1 MELIYHT
8 GSGLTTYNFSLVP
21 HYPLPIT
28 HYPLPITHYLFS
40 LFPISMTLYKVGGS
54 LEDHDP
60 TYVIRSSDQHL
71 YHALKAGQFCYVF
84 NSRQMG
90 KSSLMVRTKHQLEA
104 EGYACTV
111 IDMTLIGSQDTT
123 PLQWYKGIAMDLL
136 RGFRCLDKL
145 NFKVW
150 WQEQEGISLLQKLS
164 EFLEILLIQQF
175 PKQNLCIFIDE
186 IDSIL
191 SLDFPTD
198 DFFALIRA
206 CYNERAINPEYKRL
220 TFALFGVATPSD
232 LIADK
237 NRTPFN
243 IGTAI
248 NLTGFTLEESTP
260 LVQGLTESFAQPE
273 VILQEILTWTN
284 GQPFL
289 TQKLLK
295 LVVLNHQQKKD
306 LVAQNSPRLWIKKIV
321 RSQIIEKWESQDEPE
336 HLRTIRDRLFHNSQQ
351 TGRLLGIYQTILQET
366 KIQTDE
372 SPEQVELLLS
382 GLVLKD
388 QGYLKVRNPIYKEVF
403 NLVWVQQ
410 QLAKLRPYSQTFDV
424 WITSC
429 QQDESRLL
437 RGQAL
442 KDAQIWSQGKSLSDL
457 DYQFLAASVEADRKE
472 VQISLEAERAKAI
485 EAQLTE
491 EKQRLLQEQK
501 TAKLQRLLLGAITMA
516 FLLASGLGL
525 FAFKQYKEAKVSEI
539 KALTS
544 SSESL
549 LGANRQ
555 LDAMIAAIKAKRKLE
570 SLGDVDYQTTKNVE
584 TVLNQAVYGSYEFN
598 RLNGHKDSVMAVAI
612 SPDLQLIATGGEDQT
627 ARIWKPDGS
636 ILHILK
642 HSGAVWRVVFNPD
655 SNLIV
660 SASLDGSVKLWRVD
674 GTLIQSFQAHQGP
687 AWGVAFSPDGQLIAS
702 AGGDSKVKLWTLDG
716 QLLKTFIGHQNF
728 VRSVAFSPDGKM
740 IASGGGDNTIKLWS
754 VDGRLLKTLEGHQK
768 NVWHLS
774 FCPSKNLLISAS
786 QDLTA
791 KLWKLDGTLVKTI
804 TNDRSFVGVDCQDKQ
819 IATIDEEN
827 TIKTWNFDG
836 TFIEEFNKFRSFVGY
851 VAISLNGLIKISAN
865 NEGVIKLWH
874 LKHNLLKLLTG
885 HQNTIWDVATSR
897 DGQLIAS
904 TSVDQTLKLWRSDGT
919 LLQTLK
925 DSGSPVFRSV
935 VFSQDS
941 QILVTGSLNQKVQ
954 LWDISNPETSK
965 IKLLKTL
972 VGHQAPIN
980 ALAISPDG
988 KMIASGDHKTI
999 KIWNFEG
1006 KLLHSF
1012 PAHNE
1017 IIWKL
1022 AFSNDGQF
1030 LASASADR
1038 TAKIWQLEGQL
1049 VATLPHNSSVWGVA
1063 FSPQNNFVVTSSRD
1077 DTLKFWQLDGIL
1089 INSISGEG
1097 KGFNRLAISPDGQT
1111 IATAGV
1117 DTNVKLWSA
1126 TGDLLATLPGHQ
1138 RMVFSVAFTAD
1149 GNSLVSGSDDRT
1161 LIIWDLK
1168 NIRALNQLNYA
1179 CDWVKDYLRTNINV
1193 EESDRSLC
1201 K

>member
-1 MELIYHT
+1 
-8 GSGLTTYNFSLVP
+8 
-21 HYPLPIT
+21 
-28 HYPLPITHYLFS
+28 
-40 LFPISMTLYKVGGS
+40 MTLYKVGGS
-54 LEDHDP
+54 LENHDP

-71 YHALKAGQFCYVF
+71 YQSLKAGQFCYVF

-104 EGYACTV
+104 EGYACVV

-123 PLQWYKGIAMDLL
+123 PLQWYKGIVTDLL
-136 RGFRCLDKL
+136 RGFGCFDKL
-145 NFKVW
+145 NLKTW
-150 WQEQEGISLLQKLS
+150 WQEQEGISLLKKLS

-175 PKQNLCIFIDE
+175 PEQNLCIFIDE

-191 SLDFPTD
+191 SLEFPTD

-206 CYNERAINPEYKRL
+206 CYNQRAINPAYKRL

-237 NRTPFN
+237 TRTPFN

-260 LVQGLTESFAQPE
+260 LAQGLTGIFEQPQ
-273 VILQEILTWTN
+273 VILQEILAWTN

-289 TQKLLK
+289 TQKLLR
-295 LVVLNHQQKKD
+295 LLVLNRQLKND
-306 LVAQNSPRLWIKKIV
+306 LIAQNSPALWIKKIV

-351 TGRLLGIYQTILQET
+351 TGRLLGIYQAILQET
-366 KIQTDE
+366 QIQSDE
-372 SPEQVELLLS
+372 SREQVELLLS

-388 QGYLKVRNPIYKEVF
+388 QGFLKVRNLIYKEVF

-410 QLAKLRPYSQTFDV
+410 QLAKLRPYSQTFDA
-424 WITSC
+424 WITSD

-442 KDAQIWSQGKSLSDL
+442 KDAQIWLQGKSLSDL

-472 VQISLEAERAKAI
+472 VQMSLEAERAKAI
-485 EAQLTE
+485 EAQLVE
-491 EKQRLLQEQK
+491 QKQRLLQEQK
-501 TAKLQRLLLGAITMA
+501 TAKLQRLFLSAISMA

-525 FAFKQYKEAKVSEI
+525 FAFKQYREARVSEI

-570 SLGDVDYQTTKNVE
+570 SLGDVDHQTTKNVE

-598 RLNGHKDSVMAVAI
+598 RLNGHKDSIMTVAI

-642 HSGAVWRVVFNPD
+642 HSGAVWRVVFSPD

-674 GTLIQSFQAHQGP
+674 GTLIKSFQAHQGP

-702 AGGDSKVKLWTLDG
+702 SGGDAKVKLWTLEG

-728 VRSVAFSPDGKM
+728 VRSVAFSPDGQM
-740 IASGGGDNTIKLWS
+740 IASAGADNTIKLWS

-804 TNDRSFVGVDCQDKQ
+804 PHNRSLVGIVCNDKS
-819 IATIDEEN
+819 ITTIDEEN
-827 TIKTWNFDG
+827 TLKLWNFDG
-836 TFIEEFNKFRSFVGY
+836 TLIQELNKFYSFVGY
-851 VAISLNGLIKISAN
+851 VAISSNGLIEISAN

-874 LKHNLLKLLTG
+874 LKHKLLKSLTV

-925 DSGSPVFRSV
+925 DQGSSVFRSV

-941 QILVTGSLNQKVQ
+941 QILVTGSLNQKLQ
-954 LWDISNPETSK
+954 LWDIRNPETSK

-988 KMIASGDHKTI
+988 KIIASGDHKTI
-999 KIWNFEG
+999 KLWNFEG

-1022 AFSNDGQF
+1022 DFSDDGQF
-1030 LASASADR
+1030 LASASADK
-1038 TAKIWQLEGQL
+1038 TAKIWQLDGQL
-1049 VATLPHNSSVWGVA
+1049 VAKLPHNSSVWGVA
-1063 FSPQNNFVVTSSRD
+1063 FSPKNDFVVTSSRD
-1077 DTLKFWQLDGIL
+1077 DTLKFWQLDGKL
-1089 INSISGEG
+1089 INTISGEG

-1138 RMVFSVAFTAD
+1138 RMVFSVAFTPD

-1168 NIRALNQLNYA
+1168 KIRTLNQLNYA
-1179 CDWVKDYLRTNINV
+1179 CDWVKDYLRTNIEV